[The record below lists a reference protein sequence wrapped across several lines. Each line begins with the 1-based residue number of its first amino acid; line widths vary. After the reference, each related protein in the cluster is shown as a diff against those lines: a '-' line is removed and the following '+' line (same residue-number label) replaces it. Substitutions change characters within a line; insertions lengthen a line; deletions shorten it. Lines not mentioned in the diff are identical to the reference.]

1 MTDDDRLL
9 EIATRIAENSTEQCG
24 GRTYLPP
31 PEFCVKYAADL
42 IAAARERTGARE
54 ERGQDVSVEM
64 LQRAAVACRSAA
76 AMWSAIPTKSEYWCE
91 TADYFD
97 KRARAAGKGE
107 G

>member
-54 ERGQDVSVEM
+54 ERGQDVDDDLIARMVSVCITGNG
-64 LQRAAVACRSAA
+64 RPAVL
-76 AMWSAIPTKSEYWCE
+76 
-91 TADYFD
+91 ADLREIQ
-97 KRARAAGKGE
+97 RARAAGKGE
-107 G
+107 